1 MEEEAGFFSIR
12 GQSLH
17 DLEAKYGML
26 QQKCQLF
33 LMRKIKGTKILTETR
48 KLK

>member
-1 MEEEAGFFSIR
+1 MNISWNFFPLMEEEAGFFSIR

-26 QQKCQLF
+26 QQNVSCF
-33 LMRKIKGTKILTETR
+33 
-48 KLK
+48 